1 MTTYV
6 VGVNTDH
13 PDDFKDYL
21 SNQRGYN
28 LVTRAK
34 EEELWKRQAAETS
47 IQGHLNSVL
56 FLIYSA
62 NFEWIQIEDKKDYF
76 VSTMERELRELR
88 GMKNAFIKVCPEN
101 AKLKKKSYK
110 CDREILQ
117 PATLYRYCTFRNWA
131 KRTTTTWS
139 PAGNRS

>member
-1 MTTYV
+1 MYSTQRCYFQKWLKPGGQVLMTTYV

-34 EEELWKRQAAETS
+34 EEELWKRQAAGTS

-88 GMKNAFIKVCPEN
+88 GMKNAFIKVCPEY
-101 AKLKKKSYK
+101 AKLRKTS
-110 CDREILQ
+110 
-117 PATLYRYCTFRNWA
+117 
-131 KRTTTTWS
+131 
-139 PAGNRS
+139 

>member
-34 EEELWKRQAAETS
+34 EEELWKRQAGGRAS
-47 IQGHLNSVL
+47 IEEHLNLVC
-56 FLIYSA
+56 FLQCQ
-62 NFEWIQIEDKKDYF
+62 F
-76 VSTMERELRELR
+76 
-88 GMKNAFIKVCPEN
+88 
-101 AKLKKKSYK
+101 
-110 CDREILQ
+110 
-117 PATLYRYCTFRNWA
+117 
-131 KRTTTTWS
+131 
-139 PAGNRS
+139 